1 MTGSMKRV
9 THNAF
14 GKQHGNMEGVQIPA
28 PRQLGSNAG
37 SAAVRCGDL
46 NTYSAGLL

>member
-9 THNAF
+9 THKAF